1 MSTERSAPD
10 SDNNNGNALTALD
23 DLLPRL
29 GERLA
34 RTETRQIN
42 GRVRRIR
49 GLLIH
54 ASIEGVS
61 IGELCYLRDPVSGRR
76 IAAEVIG
83 FEEEDAVL
91 SPIGELQGLSTRSE
105 VIATG
110 RAQGVAVG
118 DSLLGRVIS
127 PLGEW
132 LDTPPAPS
140 SGSPQTA
147 ATLREVPVHAEP
159 PPPLTRQLIEHPLAL
174 GVRAIDALNTVARG
188 QRVGLFGEP
197 GVGKSSLLS
206 AIVKGSSAEVV
217 VLGLVGERGR
227 EVRELLDVQLDAEA
241 RRRTVCVVSTSD
253 RPAIERAR
261 AALVATSVA
270 EYFRDQG
277 RDVLLLVDS
286 LTRFARAQ
294 REIGLAAGEPPTR
307 RGYPPSL
314 FAALPR
320 LLERAGPGGA
330 SGGTITAIYTVLT
343 EGDGTLD
350 PVAEET
356 RAILDG
362 HIVLSADLARR
373 DHFPAIDVLASRSRL
388 METVA
393 SDDHR
398 RDAGKIRDLM
408 ARYRDV
414 ELLLQVGEYR
424 EGSDAATDEAIR
436 KHAAINDFLRQSRDD
451 HSDFTETLKR
461 LREIAQ

>member
-1 MSTERSAPD
+1 MSAD
-10 SDNNNGNALTALD
+10 SLD
-23 DLLPRL
+23 GLLPRL
-29 GERLA
+29 GERFAQA
-34 RTETRQIN
+34 RTRPVN

-49 GLLIH
+49 GLLVH
-54 ASIEGVS
+54 ASLEGAS

-76 IAAEVIG
+76 VAAEVIG
-83 FEEEDAVL
+83 FEEEHAVL

-118 DSLLGRVIS
+118 EALLGRVIS
-127 PLGEW
+127 PLGDW
-132 LDTPPAPS
+132 LDGRAAPAPD
-140 SGSPQTA
+140 A
-147 ATLREVPVHAEP
+147 LRHYPVHAEP
-159 PPPLTRQLIEHPLAL
+159 PAPLSRQLIERPLAL
-174 GVRAIDALNTVARG
+174 GVRAIDGLNTVARG
-188 QRVGLFGEP
+188 QRVGLFGEA

-206 AIVKGSSAEVV
+206 AIVRGSSADVV
-217 VLGLVGERGR
+217 VLGLIGERGR

-241 RRRTVCVVSTSD
+241 RSRTVCVVSTSD

-261 AALVATSVA
+261 AAMVATSVA

-362 HIVLSADLARR
+362 HIVLSAELARR

-388 METVA
+388 MESVA
-393 SDDHR
+393 SAEHL
-398 RDAGKIRDLM
+398 RDAGRIRELM

-424 EGSDAATDEAIR
+424 EGGDAATDEAIHR
-436 KHAAINDFLRQSRDD
+436 RAAIEAFLRQSRDD
-451 HSDFTETLKR
+451 RSDYTDTLKR
-461 LREIAQ
+461 LREIVR